1 MADTCLFCGIISGS
15 IPSERLYEDK
25 DCVVISDIAPKAPVH
40 LLVLP
45 REHFSSTQ
53 EMNAAHEPLVG
64 HLVHVAAQLARARGL
79 DEQGYRLVFN
89 HGSHAGQT
97 VKHLHLHLLGGRN
110 LRGMC

>member
-1 MADTCLFCGIISGS
+1 MGDTCLFCGIISGS
-15 IPSERLYEDK
+15 IPAERLYEDK
-25 DCVVISDIAPKAPVH
+25 DCVAISDIAPKAPVH

-64 HLVHVAAQLARARGL
+64 HLVHVAAQLARDRGL
-79 DEQGYRLVFN
+79 QGQGYRLVFN

-97 VKHLHLHLLGGRN
+97 VQHLHLHLLGGRN
-110 LRGMC
+110 LRGMG